1 MTRMSLLLSL
11 VLSELLLFTVPS
23 VAVEKLNCPFIFTN
37 STPSKLERIRTL
49 LPDANAMGSV
59 GRLNSTIDTLR
70 REGMA
75 KSQIVSHL
83 VGAYCP
89 MVAQEGSLTDA
100 EKVAKVRRF
109 AGQITQMV
117 YSLESGLDV
126 IINVPLTPDVVDALN
141 ATARKQGLTSSAWIA
156 MTVENAL
163 QRP

>member
-1 MTRMSLLLSL
+1 MARMSLPLSL
-11 VLSELLLFTVPS
+11 MILDSCSRPCLAPPS
-23 VAVEKLNCPFIFTN
+23 KN
-37 STPSKLERIRTL
+37 STVLHFTISDPSKLERIRAL

-89 MVAQEGSLTDA
+89 MVAQESSLTEA
-100 EKVAKVRRF
+100 EKAAKVRRF
-109 AGQITQMV
+109 AGQITQLV

-126 IINVPLTPDVVDALN
+126 IINVPLTPDVVDAIN
-141 ATARKQGLTSSAWIA
+141 ATARKQGLSTSAWIA

-163 QRP
+163 QRQ